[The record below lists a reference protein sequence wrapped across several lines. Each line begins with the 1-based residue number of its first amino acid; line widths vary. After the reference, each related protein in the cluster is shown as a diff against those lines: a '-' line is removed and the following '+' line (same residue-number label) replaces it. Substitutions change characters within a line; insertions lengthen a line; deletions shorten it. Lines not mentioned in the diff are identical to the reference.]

1 MTFIKIV
8 IGVAAGYAAA
18 RALEARAKG
27 VSMGAAF
34 DLKDI
39 FTPIAK
45 LKKCECA
52 HAATGASSSPSIPQL
67 NAMPHVEDLSAMY
80 GNVSN
85 SAEDSN

>member
-8 IGVAAGYAAA
+8 LGVAAGYAAA

-27 VSMGAAF
+27 VSIGAAF

-52 HAATGASSSPSIPQL
+52 HAAPSTSPAASVPQL
-67 NAMPHVEDLSAMY
+67 NAMPVEDLSAMY
-80 GNVSN
+80 GHASN
-85 SAEDSN
+85 SVEDAN